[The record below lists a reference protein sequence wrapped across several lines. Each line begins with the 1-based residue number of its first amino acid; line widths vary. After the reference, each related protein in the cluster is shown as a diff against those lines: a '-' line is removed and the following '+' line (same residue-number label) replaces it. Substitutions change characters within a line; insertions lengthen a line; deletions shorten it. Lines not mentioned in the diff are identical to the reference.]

1 MRRTL
6 LRKIINAGQL
16 AHAYNLP
23 CWDYGRT
30 YSHGLGIANGGT
42 SLLMLMDRRPDL
54 RYAVSMEGVQS
65 VEPWLSFFQAVE
77 ALFVP
82 VAAHLSFMVDKPG
95 PVIGALTGLGG
106 DFDYYSSHQLPGRR
120 VGLPDLL
127 RECE

>member
-23 CWDYGRT
+23 CWDY
-30 YSHGLGIANGGT
+30 GGT

-82 VAAHLSFMVDKPG
+82 VAAHLIFMVDKPG